1 MGKTDPNNN
10 IHLTNGFEMLQ
21 FPDELATWRFQGGAL
36 EIVRNSLSDEPLTI
50 VYRLCDSSALCSDPA
65 VISVDYA
72 SRSIVAPQAPAP
84 IVYVVTPVPTPVP
97 YPDGIYIQETPDKST
112 YEQVYLDDIDI
123 DFSSESA
130 GSSLLVPLYTLFCV
144 FFLSLFF

>member
-21 FPDELATWRFQGGAL
+21 FPDELATWRFQEGAL

-72 SRSIVAPQAPAP
+72 SRSIVAPL
-84 IVYVVTPVPTPVP
+84 PTPVP
-97 YPDGIYIQETPDKST
+97 FPVRIYIQETSDESP